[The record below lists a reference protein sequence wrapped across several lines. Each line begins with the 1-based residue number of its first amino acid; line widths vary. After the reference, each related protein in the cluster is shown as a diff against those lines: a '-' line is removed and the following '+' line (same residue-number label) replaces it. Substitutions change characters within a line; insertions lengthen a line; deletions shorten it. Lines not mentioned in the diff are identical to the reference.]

1 MDCLEAIFTRRSIRH
16 FLNKEVEEDK
26 ILKALEAGHW
36 APSGLNNQPWRFIIV
51 QRKELKE
58 ELAKLTHYGRIIKEA
73 PCVIAV
79 FLDTV
84 SSYHREKDIQA
95 IGACIQNMLLALHA
109 QGLGAV
115 WIGEILKNREK
126 VEELLKAKEGWELM
140 AVVACGY
147 AAKEGKSTRKDL
159 KEVIGGWYK

>member
-16 FLNKEVEEDK
+16 FREEKVEEEK
-26 ILKALEAGHW
+26 ILKAIEAGHW

-51 QRKELKE
+51 EKEDLKE
-58 ELAKLTHYGRIIKEA
+58 EVAKLTHYGRIIKEA
-73 PCVIAV
+73 SHLIVV
-79 FLDTV
+79 FLDTK

-95 IGACIQNMLLALHA
+95 IGACIQNILLALHC
-109 QGLGAV
+109 QGVGSC

-140 AVVACGY
+140 AVIAVGY
-147 AAKEGKSTRKDL
+147 PRKEGKSTRKNL
-159 KEVIGGWYK
+159 SEVIGGWYK